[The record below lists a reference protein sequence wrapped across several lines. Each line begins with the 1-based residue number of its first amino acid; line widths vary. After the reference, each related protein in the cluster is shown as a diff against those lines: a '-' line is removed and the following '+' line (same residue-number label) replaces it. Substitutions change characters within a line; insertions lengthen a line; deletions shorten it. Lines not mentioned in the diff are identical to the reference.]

1 MSDSKSTSISNPTL
15 IKLIKQHIK
24 CKTASNADIIAETI
38 IDEFSMATTNFILD
52 MCVRENTFT
61 PVEVGSYCMFP
72 APRFIEYD
80 EDVLGDLGLLPSKPG
95 YIYGI
100 VTGDSSWKSTNFKY
114 AAELKVEMFLH
125 DEDKKMTRSE
135 KTIPHLELIP
145 VSENQIKY
153 FHGKN

>member
-1 MSDSKSTSISNPTL
+1 MSEPKSTSISNPTL

-61 PVEVGSYCMFP
+61 PVEVGSYCMCP
-72 APRFIEYD
+72 APRFIDYD
-80 EDVLGDLGLLPSKPG
+80 EDVLSDLGLLPQKSG
-95 YIYGI
+95 YVYGI
-100 VTGDSSWKSTNFKY
+100 VTGDASWKSTNFKY
-114 AAELKVEMFLH
+114 AAELKVEIFLH

-145 VSENQIKY
+145 VSKNQIRF
-153 FHGKN
+153 FHGKD

>member
-1 MSDSKSTSISNPTL
+1 MSEPKSTSISNPTL

-61 PVEVGSYCMFP
+61 PVEVGSYCMLP
-72 APRFIEYD
+72 APRFIDYD
-80 EDVLGDLGLLPSKPG
+80 EDVLSDLGLLPSKPG

-114 AAELKVEMFLH
+114 AAELKVHIFLH

-145 VSENQIKY
+145 VSKNQIRF
-153 FHGKN
+153 FHGKD

>member
-1 MSDSKSTSISNPTL
+1 MSEPKSTSISNPTL

-61 PVEVGSYCMFP
+61 PVEVGSYCMCP
-72 APRFIEYD
+72 APRFIDYD
-80 EDVLGDLGLLPSKPG
+80 EDVLSDLGLLPQKSG
-95 YIYGI
+95 YVYGI
-100 VTGDSSWKSTNFKY
+100 VTGDASWKSTNFKY
-114 AAELKVEMFLH
+114 AAELKVEIFLH
-125 DEDKKMTRSE
+125 TEDKKMIRSE

-145 VSENQIKY
+145 VSKNQIRF
-153 FHGKN
+153 FHGKD